1 MGMQKRQKVNAT
13 MTGTRPEARKRL
25 KEQRISFRC
34 HGLGT
39 GHKTVE
45 QPNVPEQF
53 EARIRCRK
61 NARQPETNQELE
73 LPNQE
78 VGRVSKSA
86 FSGRQSAQYVA
97 PSGTRII
104 STRRP
109 SSPAPVLVRTSTRE
123 VSTLFFSPRYF
134 FALSARCAANFC
146 D

>member
-1 MGMQKRQKVNAT
+1 VST
-13 MTGTRPEARKRL
+13 TTTGSRKRS

-34 HGLGT
+34 HGLGA

-45 QPNVPEQF
+45 QPNVLEQF

-61 NARQPETNQELE
+61 KTPQSKVQYLET
-73 LPNQE
+73 PHR
-78 VGRVSKSA
+78 VRRVSKSTI
-86 FSGRQSAQYVA
+86 SSKRSAQYVA

-104 STRRP
+104 STRRS